1 MGAQSSRLARGQA
14 AASPP
19 SLKTLAQDAL
29 WLAATRG
36 NDGGI
41 QDVIQKKENKVT
53 PGDLVNLSR
62 ELDEEAVQKI
72 EKATEEEMLGKY
84 SVLFL
89 SICRNL
95 NENATYLIGQS
106 DTVLDGQYG
115 SSRRTALFEAVIR
128 RNIDIVTEMM
138 ESPYFAASQYINI
151 GDREGNT
158 PLHRVTMN
166 CTESEE
172 TEGEL
177 DEKPRS
183 DSVNVQLLQALL
195 LRGAYVDALNNEFY
209 TPLHILSTVTLDKES
224 KKCISLL
231 FDAGAEVNTKNQF
244 GDSPLHDA
252 CKLGDY
258 DLIKLL
264 LECGADLDNR
274 NLNWQTPQDLFY
286 ENRTPLS
293 KEDHEFV
300 LKEFS
305 KLKRSGVTRKRTGNI
320 PNEPAPCPEETRK
333 ICSEFPVYFRYQ
345 WPGLDPNPDGSTSMS
360 WVRTD
365 MKVSQVLYPEDD
377 NRGPIEDVF
386 GGPRFL
392 ADSKTKFTGR
402 IWDDLSEDEKSD
414 ISLAMG
420 IGCGD
425 STLENESNALK
436 YIEES
441 VGKKSWRWTN
451 FPSNNDFII
460 HNAKYRNTDDVDR
473 RVWRF
478 FENSIRVRET
488 NILHSRVRVP
498 HVHATKGFD
507 LEYQRRHNLT
517 RPIDDDSETLSEPD
531 TAHTWSNT
539 DWFARPGRML
549 SVVIPFIDIEISD
562 QEQPVDGQTSTQ
574 CKRIKRLN
582 QAYSPYTG
590 MHGVQRAQTLDQT
603 SYSPEES
610 ESNLRIEKEQV
621 IYRWSQKRN
630 QERKRH
636 EERLEQARQEQRQER
651 DKHAQHERKLQMQR
665 KMEKIDKKMHEKKDS
680 FGARIVKGI
689 SKVVQVRQLLTR
701 VQKPTLESSQQW
713 PGQPPLRKPTF
724 PQVRIETL
732 DQVPQMRKGR
742 RGASAP
748 NAERIRQDSSPKW
761 LMVRQLW
768 LWKLDDTT
776 ILTAIPSRKNGMTA
790 DTLLETI
797 RQGNLD
803 ILHSPQ
809 DLIKRIVFEAV
820 KFPDEFKWA
829 GLGEHVLDI
838 FQGEI
843 AYETDQEAG
852 FFKRFTNTNWSAKA
866 VDQTVQKA
874 AESTWRVKD
883 LRDELRLLR
892 QVFETQLK
900 VIEEFSEIF
909 WPGKDATVADG
920 VTTQEKTTRDALRET
935 FIRDCGLASMLER
948 VKQMDEDASTTL
960 QGLSNIIQAMQAQA
974 SLKEAESSRVM
985 NIIILPFTIVTVIF
999 TPLSFLTSL
1008 FTVNTLDFPHNE
1020 DGELRLPGPWF
1031 SWRMAVGEIASLLPL
1046 VLLVLVLYMRN
1057 SNNAVPAKK

>member
-1 MGAQSSRLARGQA
+1 MGAQSSRLAPGQE

-19 SLKTLAQDAL
+19 SFKSLAEDAL
-29 WLAATRG
+29 WRAATRG

-41 QDVIQKKENKVT
+41 QKVIQEKENKVH
-53 PGDLVNLSR
+53 PRQLVNLSR
-62 ELDEEAVQKI
+62 ELDEEAVQRI
-72 EKATEEEMLGKY
+72 EEPTEREMLGKY
-84 SVLFL
+84 SVLFI

-95 NENATYLIGQS
+95 QENAKYLIGQP
-106 DTVLDGQYG
+106 DTALDGQFG
-115 SSRRTALFEAVIR
+115 ISRRTALFEAVIR
-128 RNIDIVTEMM
+128 GNLEIVTEMM

-151 GDREGNT
+151 GDKEGNT
-158 PLHRVTMN
+158 PLHRVAKN
-166 CTESEE
+166 CTESEGA
-172 TEGEL
+172 EGEL
-177 DEKPRS
+177 CEKARS

-195 LRGAYVDALNNEFY
+195 LRGAYVDALNNDFY
-209 TPLHILSTVTLDKES
+209 TPLHLLSTVTLDEES

-231 FDAGAEVNTKNQF
+231 FDAGAEVNTKNEF

-252 CKLGDY
+252 CKIGDHG
-258 DLIKLL
+258 LIRML
-264 LECGADLDNR
+264 LECGADLDSR

-286 ENRTPLS
+286 EDRTPLS
-293 KEDHEFV
+293 KEDHDFV
-300 LKEFS
+300 LREFS
-305 KLKRSGVTRKRTGNI
+305 RLKRSGVTRKRTGNI

-365 MKVSQVLYPEDD
+365 MKVSQVLYPEAD
-377 NRGPIEDVF
+377 NRGTIEDVD

-392 ADSKTKFTGR
+392 ADSKTKFASR
-402 IWDDLSEDEKSD
+402 IWDDLSQDEKSEVV
-414 ISLAMG
+414 LAM
-420 IGCGD
+420 GCGD
-425 STLENESNALK
+425 SDVENESDALK
-436 YIEES
+436 YLEES
-441 VGKKSWRWTN
+441 VGKRSWRWTN

-488 NILHSRVRVP
+488 NILHSRVRIP

-507 LEYQRRHNLT
+507 IEYQRRHNLA

-531 TAHTWSNT
+531 SVHTWSNT

-562 QEQPVDGQTSTQ
+562 QDHLRDGQTSTQ
-574 CKRIKRLN
+574 CRRIKRLN
-582 QAYSPYTG
+582 QAYSPFTG

-603 SYSPEES
+603 SFSPEES
-610 ESNLRIEKEQV
+610 ESNLRTEQNQV
-621 IYRWSQKRN
+621 IYRWSQKRSE
-630 QERKRH
+630 ERKRH
-636 EERLEQARQEQRQER
+636 EKRLAQDQKEQRQER
-651 DKHAQHERKLQMQR
+651 DKRAQHERKQQMQQ
-665 KMEKIDKKMHEKKDS
+665 KKQKLDKKMHEKKDS

-701 VQKPTLESSQQW
+701 VQKPTLEQNQQW
-713 PGQPPLRKPTF
+713 PGQAPLRKPTF
-724 PQVRIETL
+724 PQARIETL
-732 DQVPQMRKGR
+732 DQVPQTRKGR

-768 LWKLDDTT
+768 LWKLDDNT

-820 KFPDEFKWA
+820 KFLDEFKWA

-852 FFKRFTNTNWSAKA
+852 FFKTFTNTNWSAKA

-900 VIEEFSEIF
+900 VVEEFSEIF
-909 WPGKDATVADG
+909 WPGKDSTAADG
-920 VTTQEKTTRDALRET
+920 LTREEKAVRDALRET
-935 FIRDCGLASMLER
+935 FIRDCGLAAMLER

-1020 DGELRLPGPWF
+1020 EGELRLPGPWF

-1046 VLLVLVLYMRN
+1046 VLLVLVLYLRN
-1057 SNNAVPAKK
+1057 SNHAAPARKK